1 VFCGTTSYATIAKAN
16 DKKGKTTYNS
26 IMPLYQAIVL
36 AIIQGFTEFLPV
48 SSTAHLTIIPDLLH
62 WKDPGL
68 SFDVALH
75 LGTLVAVLVYF
86 FRDWVQVILNGFG
99 ISYRGAHP
107 DENSRS
113 LLWLLALG
121 TIPAGL
127 AGLKFEKYAEETFRS
142 PYLIGGAMIVFGLL
156 MWVADRASTA
166 RNGLDQMTGF
176 DAITVGLAQALAII
190 PGVSRSGSTLTMA
203 RFRGFSR
210 EASARFSFLLSTPI
224 IAGAAAKKAWEVHKV
239 GLPEDMRIP
248 YLVGIA
254 VSGVVGLVVIAFFM
268 KYLRRNSLSVF
279 VWYRIAFGI
288 IVIAL
293 AFFRVIGG

>member
-1 VFCGTTSYATIAKAN
+1 
-16 DKKGKTTYNS
+16 
-26 IMPLYQAIVL
+26 MPLYQAIVL

-48 SSTAHLTIIPDLLH
+48 SSTAHLTIIPDLLG

-86 FRDWVQVILNGFG
+86 FRDWVQVTLNGIG
-99 ISYRGAHP
+99 ISYKGTRP

-113 LLWLLALG
+113 LLWLLVLG
-121 TIPAGL
+121 TIPAAL
-127 AGLKFEKYAEETFRS
+127 AGLKFEKYADQALRT
-142 PYLIGGAMIVFGLL
+142 PYIIGGAMIVFGIL
-156 MWVADRASTA
+156 MWVADRAPTA

-176 DAITVGLAQALAII
+176 DAITVGIAQALAII

-203 RFRGFSR
+203 RFRGYSR
-210 EASARFSFLLSTPI
+210 EAAARFSFLLSTPI
-224 IAGAAAKKAWEVHKV
+224 IAGAAAKKGWELHKD
-239 GLPEDMRIP
+239 GLPDDMKIP

-254 VSGVVGLVVIAFFM
+254 VSGVVGLLVIAFFM
-268 KYLRRNSLSVF
+268 RYLRHNSLTLF
-279 VWYRIAFGI
+279 VWYRILFGI

>member
-1 VFCGTTSYATIAKAN
+1 
-16 DKKGKTTYNS
+16 
-26 IMPLYQAIVL
+26 MPLYQAIVL

-48 SSTAHLTIIPDLLH
+48 SSTAHLTIIPELLG

-86 FRDWVQVILNGFG
+86 FRDWVQVILNGVG

-113 LLWLLALG
+113 LLWLLVLG
-121 TIPAGL
+121 TIPAAL
-127 AGLKFEKYAEETFRS
+127 AGLKFEKYAEEAFRS
-142 PYLIGGAMIVFGLL
+142 PYIIGAAMIVFGSL
-156 MWVADRASTA
+156 MWIADRAGTA

-176 DAITVGLAQALAII
+176 DAVTVGLAQALAII

-210 EASARFSFLLSTPI
+210 EAAARFSFLLSTPV
-224 IAGAAAKKAWEVHKV
+224 IAGAAGKKAWELHKE
-239 GLPEDMRIP
+239 GFPEAMRMP
-248 YLVGIA
+248 YLVGIL
-254 VSGVVGLVVIAFFM
+254 VSGAVGLVVIAFFM
-268 KYLRRNSLSVF
+268 RYLRRNSLSVF
-279 VWYRIAFGI
+279 VWYRIVFGI

-293 AFFRVIGG
+293 AFFGVLGR